1 MASGLYSQHVNN
13 KKMLYLRN
21 TIIILVLVTLAVCC
35 LFPLFYMIV
44 NSFGPA
50 VEAASSNRSVFPTS
64 WSLDSYKAFFS
75 FSEYSVKW
83 LTNTFVVSAC
93 QVLGN
98 VVFASLAGYAFAK
111 LNIVSSILQVGTCA
125 LTGYGFA
132 RFKFKGKNFLFNL
145 ILIGMMI
152 PYQVTQVPLY
162 ILIVNKFHLS
172 NSYAALV
179 LPGLVT
185 SYNIFLTKQFFSS
198 IPTSLLE
205 SAKLDGCSQP
215 KIFTHIV
222 LPLSKTIL
230 AVLSINTFLSSW
242 NNFFWPFLV
251 TSKEAMYTIQ
261 VGLKQFKFANT
272 TLFGPMMAG
281 ATISALPMFILF
293 FCLQKYFLEGV
304 TVGAVKG

>member
-111 LNIVSSILQVGTCA
+111 L
-125 LTGYGFA
+125 
-132 RFKFKGKNFLFNL
+132 KFKGKNFLFNL

-198 IPTSLLE
+198 IPTSLL
-205 SAKLDGCSQP
+205 
-215 KIFTHIV
+215 
-222 LPLSKTIL
+222 
-230 AVLSINTFLSSW
+230 
-242 NNFFWPFLV
+242 
-251 TSKEAMYTIQ
+251 
-261 VGLKQFKFANT
+261 
-272 TLFGPMMAG
+272 
-281 ATISALPMFILF
+281 
-293 FCLQKYFLEGV
+293 
-304 TVGAVKG
+304 

>member
-1 MASGLYSQHVNN
+1 MMMVR
-13 KKMLYLRN
+13 M
-21 TIIILVLVTLAVCC
+21 T
-35 LFPLFYMIV
+35 
-44 NSFGPA
+44 
-50 VEAASSNRSVFPTS
+50 
-64 WSLDSYKAFFS
+64 
-75 FSEYSVKW
+75 
-83 LTNTFVVSAC
+83 AC
-93 QVLGN
+93 
-98 VVFASLAGYAFAK
+98 AHAK
-111 LNIVSSILQVGTCA
+111 L
-125 LTGYGFA
+125 
-132 RFKFKGKNFLFNL
+132 KFKGKNFLFNL
-145 ILIGMMI
+145 ILIDMMI

-261 VGLKQFKFANT
+261 VGLKQFKFPT
-272 TLFGPMMAG
+272 QPQIK
-281 ATISALPMFILF
+281 ATALPCSALT
-293 FCLQKYFLEGV
+293 KVYS
-304 TVGAVKG
+304 

>member
-111 LNIVSSILQVGTCA
+111 L
-125 LTGYGFA
+125 
-132 RFKFKGKNFLFNL
+132 KFKGKNFLFNL

-242 NNFFWPFLV
+242 NNFFWPFLGHLQRGDV
-251 TSKEAMYTIQ
+251 YHSGRPEAVQ
-261 VGLKQFKFANT
+261 VCQHHPVWPHDGRCHHLRSAHVHPVLLPAEVLPRGRYGRCCQGLI
-272 TLFGPMMAG
+272 P
-281 ATISALPMFILF
+281 
-293 FCLQKYFLEGV
+293 
-304 TVGAVKG
+304 